1 MAKEQ
6 YAVKIEQELFDEL
19 EKIKFENGLRSRDEL
34 FELLA
39 STYKKQSELDEE
51 EQLDLSQYDE
61 IGEDAKKSIKDGYEL
76 IITTMKQY
84 SKKNKYHASQI
95 EKDKISLDEK
105 REELE
110 NQLKDIKLQHND
122 EIKKIEEEYKNII
135 RQKDEDM
142 ISLRNDINS
151 EKVEKE
157 ILKSRLDSLNKEME
171 NLRSIAENTKVVIE
185 ENKQV
190 NRDIRDMKDNQE
202 QKKKELEE
210 DKQNLKNL
218 HNEELKKQREELKE
232 LQEKYLNVLSE
243 KTEII
248 STNKYHQKELE
259 SLKNDMKKLKENQDK
274 QIQILETNH
283 TKEMIKLKEYER
295 ENIILQTKLELLKK

>member
-34 FELLA
+34 FELLT
-39 STYKKQSELDEE
+39 STYKKQSQLDVS

-61 IGEDAKKSIKDGYEL
+61 IEEDAKKSIKDGFEL

-84 SKKNKYHASQI
+84 NKKNKFHASQI

-110 NQLKDIKLQHND
+110 NQLKDIKLKHND
-122 EIKKIEEEYKNII
+122 EIKKIEEDHKITI
-135 RQKDEDM
+135 KLKDED
-142 ISLRNDINS
+142 ILSLRNDINS

-157 ILKSRLDSLNKEME
+157 ILKSRLESLNKEME

-218 HNEELKKQREELKE
+218 HNEELKKQRDELKE

-248 STNKYHQKELE
+248 STNKYHEKELE
-259 SLKNDMKKLKENQDK
+259 SLKNEIKSLKEDQYK

-283 TKEMIKLKEYER
+283 TKEMIQLKEYEK